1 MQKRIIPHCLN
12 VVPAFLL
19 IAAVAFAACKS
30 GPAPAG
36 KTAKVAA
43 GKTASTDP
51 DVARAQ
57 AVLRPLKKRLIGE
70 VMAAM
75 KAGGPTKAVEVCQI
89 KAPQITREVTPAG
102 MTIGRTSHKVRNPQ
116 NAPKAWH
123 KPILALYQG
132 KARGQAPAFQKTKL
146 PDGRI
151 GYAEPIYTGVPCLKC
166 HGDEKSIPPAVS
178 ALLAKTYPKDQAK
191 GFAAREFRGIFWVE
205 MAPAP
210 AK

>member
-1 MQKRIIPHCLN
+1 MQKPIIFHRFH
-12 VVPAFLL
+12 VVLTLL
-19 IAAVAFAACKS
+19 VGAAISVAACKS

-36 KTAKVAA
+36 KTAKAPA
-43 GKTASTDP
+43 DTTASTDP

-57 AVLRPLKKRLIGE
+57 AVLRPLKKRLMGE

-75 KAGGPTKAVEVCQI
+75 KAGGPIKAIEVCQI
-89 KAPQITREVTPAG
+89 KAPQITREVAPAG

-116 NAPKAWH
+116 NAPKEWH

-146 PDGRI
+146 PDGSI
-151 GYAEPIYTGVPCLKC
+151 GYAEPIYTGAPCLKC
-166 HGDEKSIPPAVS
+166 HGDDKSIPPAVS

-191 GFAAREFRGIFWVE
+191 GFAAGQFRGIFWVE
-205 MAPAP
+205 MAPA
-210 AK
+210 K